1 MTTTLELA
9 TGTAEVPSPAPPG
22 PATLRLPYAA
32 ESAAAA
38 RRLVRAK
45 LTEWELPDL
54 VDDALLIISELVAN
68 AVGTGCQTHMV
79 VAIRR
84 PTDRTVRL
92 LVSDGSA
99 SLPVRID
106 AGPDAESGRGLDL
119 VHKLTNAKWGVQL
132 WPRGKV
138 VHADL
143 PTTHAWRCSEGS
155 KAGPSA

>member
-1 MTTTLELA
+1 MTTTLELVTEA
-9 TGTAEVPSPAPPG
+9 AEVAVPG
-22 PATLRLPYAA
+22 PATVRLPYVAQ
-32 ESAAAA
+32 SAAAA

-54 VDDALLIISELVAN
+54 IDDALLIVSELVAN
-68 AVGTGCQTHMV
+68 ALGTGCQTHMV

-84 PTDRTVRL
+84 PTNRTVRL

-99 SLPVRID
+99 SLPVRIN
-106 AGPDAESGRGLDL
+106 AGPGAESGRGLDL
-119 VHKLTNAKWGVQL
+119 VHTLTNAKWGVQL

-143 PTTHAWRCSEGS
+143 PTTHV
-155 KAGPSA
+155 

>member
-1 MTTTLELA
+1 MTTILQLA
-9 TGTAEVPSPAPPG
+9 TQTAEMPSPAPPG
-22 PATLRLPYAA
+22 PATVRLPYVAQ
-32 ESAAAA
+32 SAAAA
-38 RRLVRAK
+38 RHLVRVK

-54 VDDALLIISELVAN
+54 IDGALLIISELVAN
-68 AVGTGCQTHMV
+68 AVGTGCQTHMI

-84 PTDRTVRL
+84 PTDHTVRL

-119 VHKLTNAKWGVQL
+119 VHNLTKGKWGVQL
-132 WPRGKV
+132 WHRGKV

-143 PTTHAWRCSEGS
+143 PTTRA
-155 KAGPSA
+155 